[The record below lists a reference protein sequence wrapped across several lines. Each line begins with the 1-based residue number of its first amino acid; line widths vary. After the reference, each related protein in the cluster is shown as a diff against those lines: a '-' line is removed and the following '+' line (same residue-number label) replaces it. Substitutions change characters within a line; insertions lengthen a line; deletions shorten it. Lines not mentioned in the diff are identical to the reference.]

1 MSETATHL
9 ARAGLAAK
17 GVLYAL
23 LSVLAIRI
31 AAGSTTADADS
42 QGALRGLAGEPLG
55 LVVLT
60 LLALGF
66 GVYAGWQWWV
76 ACTRNGLRRR
86 AAAAARGVVW
96 SSLAVSAVRFLFQV
110 GSKADQEQSM
120 TARLLDTAPG
130 PWLLG
135 AAGVAI
141 ILVGLAFLRHIK
153 DHRYMDHLCPLPT
166 MTTRAVQTVTIT
178 GITGKS
184 TTYTLVGAFLIRAA
198 IRHKANSGVGL
209 DGALS
214 QVAMEPYGTYMLAG
228 VATGFAA
235 YAVWCWVRARYED
248 VRASSG

>member
-1 MSETATHL
+1 MTKTATHL

-31 AAGSTTADADS
+31 AAGSTKADADT

-55 LVVLT
+55 SVVLT

-66 GVYAGWQWWV
+66 AVYAGWQWWV
-76 ACTRNGLRRR
+76 VATRAGTRRR
-86 AAAAARGVVW
+86 AAAAARGVIW
-96 SSLAVSAVRFLFQV
+96 SSLAVSAARFLFRA
-110 GSKADQEQSM
+110 GSKANQEQSM
-120 TARLLDTAPG
+120 TARLLDTTPG

-135 AAGVAI
+135 ALGVVIIVAGV
-141 ILVGLAFLRHIK
+141 AFLRHIK
-153 DHRYMDHLCPLPT
+153 DHRYMDHLCPLPKT
-166 MTTRAVQTVTIT
+166 TTRAVKAVTIT
-178 GITGKS
+178 GITAKAA
-184 TTYTLVGAFLIRAA
+184 TYALVGAFLIRAA
-198 IRHKANSGVGL
+198 IRHRADSGVGL